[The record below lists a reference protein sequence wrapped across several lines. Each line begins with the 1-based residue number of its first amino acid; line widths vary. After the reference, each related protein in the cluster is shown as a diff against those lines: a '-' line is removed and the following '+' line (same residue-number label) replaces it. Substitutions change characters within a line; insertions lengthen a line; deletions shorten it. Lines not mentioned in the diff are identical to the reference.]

1 MGWSTGIELGPDSCV
16 LVSAR
21 LGKGTIDIS
30 AARVLD
36 ANVWPSHDVTIIS
49 TLKQLRRSE
58 RLSRNAALI
67 VWGLPDDS
75 FNDEVSGPA
84 AVRPITAAGFRVA
97 KVYTPPQ
104 ALAALARTRPRPD
117 IGAAVAWMA
126 LNTWGAAIA
135 IVRDGEL
142 LFARTLDWI
151 YRPGL
156 TESRAQLLQ
165 RYSLV
170 AHIAP
175 EVQRGM
181 AIVRQQHGVNVTTA
195 ITCGDLP
202 ELRSLTM
209 PLIEELDLEVETLDT
224 ADGLTPRGRAKN
236 DSFNDIAP
244 GLRLAAAVAAIA
256 PRARV
261 SIARPLKAVAALALG
276 ALVVWQAL
284 AFFSPRRR
292 PPTSQPAATAPATPR
307 PADNR
312 VAQAP
317 PSTSGPDTRAP
328 VPDTRAAPAVPPAV
342 TPPVAQTPR
351 IETPTP
357 PAEPRTP
364 PAQTRPAPAVTAPPV
379 TPRTPPPVSKPPVQA
394 EPPRP
399 APVDPEPEPQPERK
413 PAPLKDPLPH
423 LDSILIDATR
433 RLAIV
438 DGQIVSVGDR
448 VGPRVV
454 VRIENEAIVLREPSG
469 LEVRVSLRDAA
480 GLPSHPLV
488 L

>member
-21 LGKGTIDIS
+21 QGKGTIDVS

-36 ANVWPSHDVTIIS
+36 ASVWPSHDITITS
-49 TLKQLRRSE
+49 TLKKLRRSE
-58 RLSRNAALI
+58 RLPRNAALI

-75 FNDEVSGPA
+75 PGDEVSGPA
-84 AVRPITAAGFRVA
+84 AMRPIAAAGFRIARVLSPA
-97 KVYTPPQ
+97 Q
-104 ALAALARTRPRPD
+104 ALAELARTRPRPD
-117 IGAAVAWMA
+117 GNAAVAWMA

-135 IVRDGEL
+135 IVRSGDV

-175 EVQRGM
+175 ELQRGI
-181 AIVRQQHGVNVTTA
+181 AIVRQQHGANVTA
-195 ITCGDLP
+195 AVTCGDLP

-224 ADGLTPRGRAKN
+224 ADGLTPRGRVKEAFG
-236 DSFNDIAP
+236 DVAP
-244 GLRLAAAVAAIA
+244 SLRLAAAAAATA
-256 PRARV
+256 PRSRL
-261 SIARPLKAVAALALG
+261 SLDGPLKAAAAVAVVG
-276 ALVVWQAL
+276 LVIWQAL
-284 AFFSPRRR
+284 SFFSPRR
-292 PPTSQPAATAPATPR
+292 PEPAQPTASAPAPAPR
-307 PADNR
+307 AAENR
-312 VAQAP
+312 AAQAP
-317 PSTSGPDTRAP
+317 PP
-328 VPDTRAAPAVPPAV
+328 AAPAPETRA
-342 TPPVAQTPR
+342 TPPV
-351 IETPTP
+351 EP
-357 PAEPRTP
+357 PAETRTP
-364 PAQTRPAPAVTAPPV
+364 PVETRTSPVETRPAPAAT
-379 TPRTPPPVSKPPVQA
+379 RLPPPVKPLPPPPSSTPPVQ
-394 EPPRP
+394 
-399 APVDPEPEPQPERK
+399 PQPEPPPPVRPDPGPEPRTERP
-413 PAPLKDPLPH
+413 PAALKDPLPH

-438 DGQIVSVGDR
+438 DGKIVRVGDR

-454 VRIENEAIVLREPSG
+454 VQIENEAIVLREPSG
-469 LEVRVSLRDAA
+469 LEVRVGLRDKSAS
-480 GLPSHPLV
+480 GLPTRPPV